1 MKLNNRILASYLFLI
16 AGLLTFSS
24 CEKDQLI
31 EPGQTENLQNGASAS
46 IQNLKRT
53 PFYGLTSSNEIV
65 RFSSGNTTADQE
77 VVMMTGMQPGEQIL
91 AIDFRPSTGQ
101 LYGVSNQSRLYAINP
116 LTGRS
121 SAISATPFTP
131 AINGNLV
138 GFDFNPTVDRIRLV
152 TENEQNLRLHPET
165 GMVAVID
172 GDINPGDKNIAAAA
186 YTNSFAGATTTTL
199 YTIDFAERKLYKP
212 VSYTHLD
219 VYKRQVST

>member
-77 VVMMTGMQPGEQIL
+77 VVMMTGM
-91 AIDFRPSTGQ
+91 
-101 LYGVSNQSRLYAINP
+101 
-116 LTGRS
+116 
-121 SAISATPFTP
+121 
-131 AINGNLV
+131 LV
-138 GFDFNPTVDRIRLV
+138 KMI
-152 TENEQNLRLHPET
+152 
-165 GMVAVID
+165 
-172 GDINPGDKNIAAAA
+172 
-186 YTNSFAGATTTTL
+186 
-199 YTIDFAERKLYKP
+199 
-212 VSYTHLD
+212 
-219 VYKRQVST
+219 